1 MPTKRPRKLVRKR
14 EYQQAVERIQREAAR
29 GAEAVEGFEEVIRR
43 SPELGMSL
51 PGRTK
56 YFGRPFRTETGA
68 YLGIYTYD
76 SEKVVC
82 LAVRTV
88 PAGTFS

>member
-1 MPTKRPRKLVRKR
+1 MPTKRPRKLVRKQ
-14 EYQQAVERIQREAAR
+14 EYQQAVERIRRETAR

-56 YFGRPFRTETGA
+56 FFGRPFRTEAGS
-68 YLGIYTYD
+68 YLGIYTFD
-76 SEKVVC
+76 DEKVVC
-82 LAVRTV
+82 FAVRTV
-88 PAGTFS
+88 PVGRFS

>member
-1 MPTKRPRKLVRKR
+1 MPTKRPKTLVRKQ
-14 EYQQAVERIQREAAR
+14 EYQAAIDKIRRESAR
-29 GAEAVEGFEEVIRR
+29 GAEAVEGFEEIIRR

-56 YFGRPFRTETGA
+56 YFGRPFRTEVGS

-76 SEKVVC
+76 NEKVVC
-82 LAVRTV
+82 LAVRVV
-88 PAGTFS
+88 PSGTFS